1 MTRPKIGLALSGG
14 GARGLAHIGVLKILA
29 NAGVHIDCIAG
40 TSMGGLIAAAY
51 ATGIPIEVLE
61 EEARRITRMREM
73 IKLVDVSSPTRGIIK
88 GKQLQEY
95 LTTLFPREIKI
106 EELTIPLALVA
117 TDLISASEVTLSAGP
132 LLPAVLATTAFPGLF
147 TPQEMDGYRLVDGG
161 VLNNLPVRQVR
172 EMGADIIL
180 AVDVQFNPL
189 LEPPWQEINMRPS
202 WPFPFPDFFL
212 DFYRAELLMV
222 ARLTQA
228 HLEQVKPEFY
238 LRPCIPQDITIF
250 MGFTRTDEIISCG
263 EISALELLPLLMEK
277 LGSWIE

>member
-1 MTRPKIGLALSGG
+1 MSRPIIGLALSGG
-14 GARGLAHIGVLKILA
+14 GARGLAHIGVLKILTS
-29 NAGVHIDCIAG
+29 AGIPIDCIAG

-51 ATGIPIEVLE
+51 ASGISIEALE

-73 IKLVDVSSPTRGIIK
+73 IKLVDVSSPTRGIVK

-95 LTTLFPREIKI
+95 LTTLFPQEISI

-117 TDLISASEVTLSAGP
+117 TDLISASEVTLNSGP

-147 TPQEMDGYRLVDGG
+147 PPLEMDGRRLVDGG

-189 LEPPWQEINMRPS
+189 SELPWQEINLRPS

-222 ARLTQA
+222 AKLTQA
-228 HLEQVKPEFY
+228 HLEQVKPEYY

-250 MGFTRTDEIISCG
+250 MGFTRTEEIIACG
-263 EISALELLPLLMEK
+263 ETAALEILPLLLE
-277 LGSWIE
+277 SVE

>member
-14 GARGLAHIGVLKILA
+14 GARGLAHIGVLKILTS
-29 NAGVHIDCIAG
+29 AGIPIDCISG

-51 ATGIPIEVLE
+51 ASGISVDVLE

-73 IKLVDVSSPTRGIIK
+73 IKLVDVSSPTRGIVK
-88 GKQLQEY
+88 GKQFQEY
-95 LTTLFPREIKI
+95 LTTLFPQEICI
-106 EELTIPLALVA
+106 EELTTPLALVA
-117 TDLISASEVTLSAGP
+117 TDLISAREVTLSSGP

-147 TPQEMDGYRLVDGG
+147 PPLEMDGCRLVDGG

-189 LEPPWQEINMRPS
+189 LELPWQEINMRPS

-212 DFYRAELLMV
+212 DFYRAELMMV
-222 ARLTQA
+222 AKLTQA

-238 LRPCIPQDITIF
+238 LHPSIPQDITIF
-250 MGFTRTDEIISCG
+250 MGFARTDEIIACG
-263 EISALELLPLLMEK
+263 ETSALEVLPLLMEK
-277 LGSWIE
+277 MR

>member
-14 GARGLAHIGVLKILA
+14 GARGLAHIGVLKILTS
-29 NAGVHIDCIAG
+29 AGIPIDCISG

-51 ATGIPIEVLE
+51 ASGISIEMLE

-73 IKLVDVSSPTRGIIK
+73 IKLVDVASPTRGIVK
-88 GKQLQEY
+88 GKQFQEY
-95 LTTLFPREIKI
+95 LTTLFPQEICI
-106 EELTIPLALVA
+106 EELATPLALVA
-117 TDLISASEVTLSAGP
+117 TDLISASEVTLTSGP
-132 LLPAVLATTAFPGLF
+132 LLPAVLATTAVPGLF
-147 TPQEMDGYRLVDGG
+147 PPIEMNGYRLVDGG

-189 LEPPWQEINMRPS
+189 SELPWQEINMRPS

-222 ARLTQA
+222 AKLTQA
-228 HLEQVKPEFY
+228 HLEQVKPEYY
-238 LRPCIPQDITIF
+238 LRPSIPQDITIF
-250 MGFTRTDEIISCG
+250 MGFTRTEEIIACG
-263 EISALELLPLLMEK
+263 ETSALDVLSLLMDQIK
-277 LGSWIE
+277 